1 MFGQNNQQVSDNS
14 QTNQVPVAVDPVS
27 VPVAP
32 EQSPPAPGGV
42 AMPTMF
48 SPADNTATPQVQG
61 APALDLN
68 STMNY
73 GSDPLVA
80 NPLDSTTTTT
90 FPGITPEI
98 ITPIAT
104 TTTDETSQTSMITK
118 NESTPAQPAV
128 TPGPVDA
135 GLLSIKQEALE
146 KLSPLIGQLDQS
158 PEEKFHTTMMMIQAS
173 DNQDLVKDAYEAAQK
188 ITDEKEKA
196 QALLDVVNE
205 INYFTQKTA
214 NNQ

>member
-14 QTNQVPVAVDPVS
+14 QTNQMPVAVNPVNA
-27 VPVAP
+27 PDAP
-32 EQSPPAPGGV
+32 EQLTPAPGEV
-42 AMPTMF
+42 AMPTM
-48 SPADNTATPQVQG
+48 NTTAVSTAAPQVQG
-61 APALDLN
+61 APALDIN

-73 GSDPLVA
+73 GSDPSLA
-80 NPLDSTTTTT
+80 NPLDSSITTT

-98 ITPIAT
+98 ITPAAT
-104 TTTDETSQTSMITK
+104 TTIDDTSQASMITK
-118 NESTPAQPAV
+118 NESTLALDAA

-173 DNQDLVKDAYEAAQK
+173 DNQELVKDAYEAAQK

-196 QALLDVVNE
+196 LFECFVRSGL
-205 INYFTQKTA
+205 F
-214 NNQ
+214 

>member
-1 MFGQNNQQVSDNS
+1 
-14 QTNQVPVAVDPVS
+14 
-27 VPVAP
+27 
-32 EQSPPAPGGV
+32 
-42 AMPTMF
+42 
-48 SPADNTATPQVQG
+48 
-61 APALDLN
+61 
-68 STMNY
+68 
-73 GSDPLVA
+73 
-80 NPLDSTTTTT
+80 
-90 FPGITPEI
+90 
-98 ITPIAT
+98 
-104 TTTDETSQTSMITK
+104 MITK

-205 INYFTQKTA
+205 INYFTQNTA